1 MATITVPSGAPSLEL
16 GTNQPYRHITHH
28 PPSRARRL
36 AGYAG
41 TGLRLAGKGLYH
53 TGRAAY
59 YVGKNTLKAAAY
71 GYAALH
77 AAQWAAE
84 RLRQAGETPEEARR
98 REFSAMVDRHYGG
111 WHN

>member
-59 YVGKNTLKAAAY
+59 YVGKNTLKAAVY
-71 GYAALH
+71 GYAALQV
-77 AAQWAAE
+77 AKAAAE
-84 RLRQAGETPEEARR
+84 RFRQATETPEELRR
-98 REFSAMVDRHYGG
+98 REFSAAVDRHYSG
-111 WHN
+111 WHD